1 MFTCLYCKE
10 VFEKKDLTIDHII
23 PKSKGGE
30 TNWMNVT
37 TCCKSCNLQKADKI
51 INPSPEVKK
60 PSLRDL
66 LKGQKVVEAKKFETD
81 WQEYIVA

>member
-1 MFTCLYCKE
+1 
-10 VFEKKDLTIDHII
+10 
-23 PKSKGGE
+23 
-30 TNWMNVT
+30 MNVT